1 MGRQERRVQL
11 KKSMAAVSR
20 RGMDLTAS
28 GSEQNWAIIAAA
40 RIVIDILRGRTPGR
54 AAKAAKAAHEFFEIS
69 LKNNPS
75 KFPVACARG
84 CAWCCH
90 VSVTASA
97 PEIFLVAARIRG
109 MPEEQYDDTLNR
121 VRAADQRTR
130 QMSSRQRASNKI
142 PCALLK
148 DNLCSVYEARPGAC
162 RGFSSTSAEICRRG
176 FEGEAVQVNTP
187 AVWTSLRGAHKQ
199 ALWAALAAEKLPAE
213 YYEFHH
219 ALRIALEVPDAENR
233 WLAGEDIFAGVA
245 REIVS
250 DPTQI
255 VSNRHIIDQ
264 VVAGAVGHQASGE
277 N

>member
-1 MGRQERRVQL
+1 
-11 KKSMAAVSR
+11 MAAVSR

-28 GSEQNWAIIAAA
+28 GSEQHWAVVAAA
-40 RIVIDILRGRTPGR
+40 RMLIDILRGKMPGR

-69 LKNNPS
+69 LHNNPS
-75 KFPVACARG
+75 KFPIACAKG
-84 CAWCCH
+84 CAFCCH
-90 VSVTASA
+90 VAVTASA
-97 PEIFLVAARIRG
+97 PEIFLVAAKIRE
-109 MPEEQYDDTLNR
+109 MPEDRQEETLNR

-130 QMSSRQRASNKI
+130 QMTSRQRGSNKI
-142 PCALLK
+142 PCGLLI
-148 DNLCSVYEARPGAC
+148 DGACSVYEARPGAC

-187 AVWTSLRGAHKQ
+187 AVWTVLRGAHKQ
-199 ALWAALAAEKLPAE
+199 ALWGALAAEKLPAE

-250 DPTQI
+250 DPALNA
-255 VSNRHIIDQ
+255 SNRRIIDQ
-264 VVAGAVGHQASGE
+264 VVAGALGHEVPAG
-277 N
+277 